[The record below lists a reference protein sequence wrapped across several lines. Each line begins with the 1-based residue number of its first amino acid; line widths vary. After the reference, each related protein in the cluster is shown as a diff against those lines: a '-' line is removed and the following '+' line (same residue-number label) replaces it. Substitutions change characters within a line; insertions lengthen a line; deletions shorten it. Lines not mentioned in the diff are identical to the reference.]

1 MLFHLISL
9 LTRLVITVAL
19 HYVYRTCSPVPIK
32 TKRINIVWLFIVQR
46 RLFSSNFCVKMHYL
60 SNVLF
65 NQQATNSSE
74 KRFNTVRYVRT
85 NTKQEGFDKTR

>member
-1 MLFHLISL
+1 
-9 LTRLVITVAL
+9 
-19 HYVYRTCSPVPIK
+19 
-32 TKRINIVWLFIVQR
+32 
-46 RLFSSNFCVKMHYL
+46 MHYL